1 MNMNMIKD
9 FLPIFKKREIVFKE
23 KYHEVGEIYTFI
35 FQAEEDFLWEPGQH
49 GVFTIKHTKINKP
62 TRAFSIA
69 STPSE
74 GHIKISMKIPEK
86 PSAFKQALLNLQP
99 GMKISMRGPIGSMYT
114 AEKKPLLFIAG
125 GIGITPY
132 RALMKELVSRSED
145 LPKEVRLLYMDSK
158 EQFIYTEEFEKVG
171 KERPITTRYLVNRAD
186 LYQQIDHFVKQNRNE
201 GEYFVAGPKAMVK
214 SIEKS
219 LKNQGVGK
227 KNIKKD
233 PFIGY

>member
-1 MNMNMIKD
+1 MNMIKD

-23 KYHEVGEIYTFI
+23 KHHEAGEIYTFI
-35 FQAEEDFLWEPGQH
+35 FQAEENFHWEPGQH
-49 GVFTIKHTKINKP
+49 GVFTIKHIKINKP

-69 STPSE
+69 STPLE

-86 PSAFKQALLNLQP
+86 HSAFKQALLNLQP

-114 AEKKPLLFIAG
+114 GEKKPLLFIAG

-132 RALMKELVSRSED
+132 RALVKELASRSEG
-145 LPKEVRLLYMDSK
+145 LLKEVHLLYMDSK
-158 EQFIYTEEFEKVG
+158 EQFIYTEEFEKAG
-171 KERPITTRYLVNRAD
+171 KERPIKTTYLGNRAD

-201 GEYFVAGPKAMVK
+201 AEYFIAGPKVMVK
-214 SIEKS
+214 SIEKA
-219 LKNQGVGK
+219 LKTKGIRK